1 MTMAFFLVL
10 AMPALALAQPW
21 QAAGVAAQSAGAA
34 AQSAGAAAQSSK
46 EAEQATSSTSQA
58 QQAASEAE
66 NEQEEEQEAPQI
78 RDIRF
83 VYVEGSLPYVPS
95 SNTIATKLP
104 LELRLTPFNVGS
116 VTDALFEDQ
125 YSQVLSQTLVNV
137 SNINIQPGFGVHD
150 FFTIRGFDSLSS
162 GLILTDGASEP
173 ESTFYQLYNIEAV
186 EVLKGPSGFL
196 YGSNPLAGT
205 VNLVRKQPLPRAAT
219 TVAGN
224 FGSYQNFQGT
234 LDFNY
239 ASPNRDYAFRLNG
252 LARDTDSFRDEKWS
266 RTFAVNPAFTW
277 WIDGASSLN
286 VNFEYV
292 DADAMPDTGLP
303 LYFNNVPDVP
313 KERNYQSPFDTSEQ
327 GIFRFQTDYQRDV
340 NDAVK
345 VRNKLYYRDL
355 NWLSA
360 GTLFVGVF
368 PSPQFDSGGM
378 PVGFEEEVARSLI
391 VVDDRQ
397 KYAGN
402 QFETIFEFAT
412 GSVGHH
418 LLAGFELARFGD
430 VYTFDVALLPNLDL
444 YDPIETAEEPLY
456 FLPNQSLVGD
466 SRSIVAAPYV
476 IDQIWFADQFQLLLG
491 ARIDHIDF
499 KDDANGIS
507 RTDNEVSPMVG
518 AVYAPSETVSLFA
531 NYSRSFAPP
540 VARVQDG
547 ERMPE
552 EGREIEGGVKL
563 YLLDGRAKTTFAVYR
578 LEREN
583 IAIPDDN
590 GFTQQIGDQRS
601 TGFEIDFAA
610 EPQRGLQTVAS
621 YAYNE
626 AVLTRFTESVLDFT
640 TFPPGFITV
649 DRSGNTPAFA
659 PAHLFNFWVSKIF
672 PSGLGV
678 GGGGRYVSEQFIA
691 EDNEFVLDG
700 VLTFDA
706 VASYSFAA
714 WQVQLNLKNLTDRE
728 YYGRAFG
735 ANSVIP
741 APPITFH
748 LGFNAR
754 F

>member
-1 MTMAFFLVL
+1 MSEMTYLMKLLSKTMAILLALLV
-10 AMPALALAQPW
+10 PALAWGQSSESVQEAQ
-21 QAAGVAAQSAGAA
+21 AGTLSAA
-34 AQSAGAAAQSSK
+34 AQATTQSAAGEAAG
-46 EAEQATSSTSQA
+46 
-58 QQAASEAE
+58 
-66 NEQEEEQEAPQI
+66 QEEGEQGEQEAPQI
-78 RDIRF
+78 HDIRF
-83 VYVEGSLPYVPS
+83 VYVEGSLPYVPT

-116 VTDALFEDQ
+116 VTEALIRDQ
-125 YSQVLSQTLVNV
+125 YSQVLSQTLVNI

-162 GLILTDGASEP
+162 GLVLTDGASEP
-173 ESTFYQLYNIEAV
+173 ETTFYQLYNVDAV

-196 YGSNPLAGT
+196 YGSNPLAGA
-205 VNLVRKQPLPRAAT
+205 VNMVRKQPLPRTVT

-239 ASPNRDYAFRLNG
+239 ASPERDYALRLNG

-266 RTFAVNPAFTW
+266 RTFAINPALTW
-277 WIDGASSLN
+277 WIDDASSLN

-303 LYFNNVPDVP
+303 LYFGYLPEVPR
-313 KERNYQSPFDTSEQ
+313 ERNYQSPFDASEQ
-327 GIFRFQTDYQRDV
+327 GIFRFQTDYQRDIRE
-340 NDAVK
+340 DLE

-355 NWLSA
+355 DWLSA
-360 GTLFVGVF
+360 GTLFLGVF
-368 PSPQFDSGGM
+368 PRPQFDSVGR
-378 PVGFEEEVARSLI
+378 PVGFSEEVVRNLI

-397 KYAGN
+397 RSVGN
-402 QFETIFEFAT
+402 QFETVFDFTT
-412 GSVGHH
+412 GSIGHN
-418 LLAGFELARFGD
+418 LLAGFEFARFGD
-430 VYTFDVALLPNLDL
+430 VYTFDVALLPNIN
-444 YDPIETAEEPLY
+444 YQAPEETAAEPLF
-456 FLPNQSLVGD
+456 FLPDQSLAGD

-476 IDQIWFADQFQLLLG
+476 IDQIWFADQFQLLVG
-491 ARIDHIDF
+491 ARLDHIDF

-507 RTDNEVSPMVG
+507 RIDNEVSPMIG
-518 AVYAPSETVSLFA
+518 AVYAPSEAVSVFA

-547 ERMPE
+547 ERVPE

-563 YLLDGRAKTTFAVYR
+563 QLLDGRAKTTFAVYR
-578 LEREN
+578 LERKN

-590 GFTQQIGDQRS
+590 GFTQQVGDQQS
-601 TGFEIDFAA
+601 TGFEVDFAA
-610 EPQRGLQTVAS
+610 EVRLGLQTVAS
-621 YAYNE
+621 YAYNDAE
-626 AVLTRFTESVLDFT
+626 LTRFAESVLDMT
-640 TFPPGFITV
+640 AWPPAYVTV

-659 PAHLFNFWVSKIF
+659 PSHIFNFWVSKIF
-672 PSGLGV
+672 RGGLGL

-691 EDNEFVLDG
+691 EDNDVVLDG

-706 VASYSFAA
+706 AASYSFAA
-714 WQVQLNLKNLTDRE
+714 WQVQLNVKNLTNRE
-728 YYGRAFG
+728 YFGRAFG

-741 APPITFH
+741 APPLTAYV
-748 LGFNAR
+748 GFDVQ

>member
-21 QAAGVAAQSAGAA
+21 QAAGAA
-34 AQSAGAAAQSSK
+34 AQSAGAAAQSSS
-46 EAEQATSSTSQA
+46 EAEQATGSTSQA

-116 VTDALFEDQ
+116 VTDALFDDQ

-313 KERNYQSPFDTSEQ
+313 RERNYQSPFDTSEQ

-368 PSPQFDSGGM
+368 PVPQFDSGGM
-378 PVGFEEEVARSLI
+378 PIGFNEELARSLI

-499 KDDANGIS
+499 KDEANGIS

-590 GFTQQIGDQRS
+590 SFTQQIGDQRS

-621 YAYNE
+621 YAYND

-714 WQVQLNLKNLTDRE
+714 WQVQLNVKNLTDRE

>member
-1 MTMAFFLVL
+1 MKSISMTMGFFLVL
-10 AMPALALAQPW
+10 AMPALA
-21 QAAGVAAQSAGAA
+21 VAHIQ
-34 AQSAGAAAQSSK
+34 
-46 EAEQATSSTSQA
+46 QATSGPVQSGNEAPQAASNTSQA
-58 QQAASEAE
+58 QQATGESEQ
-66 NEQEEEQEAPQI
+66 NPEQKQEEQEAPQI
-78 RDIRF
+78 RDFRF
-83 VYVEGSLPYVPS
+83 VYVEGSLPYVPT
-95 SNTIATKLP
+95 SNTIAAKLP

-116 VTDALFEDQ
+116 VTEALFSDQ
-125 YSQVLSQTLVNV
+125 YSQVLSQTLVNI

-162 GLILTDGASEP
+162 GLILTDGAREP
-173 ESTFYQLYNIEAV
+173 ESTFYQLYNVDAV

-205 VNLVRKQPLPRAAT
+205 VNIVRKQPLPRTAT

-252 LARDTDSFRDEKWS
+252 LARDTDSFRDDKWS

-277 WIDGASSLN
+277 WITDASSLN

-303 LYFNNVPDVP
+303 LYFNNLPEVP
-313 KERNYQSPFDTSEQ
+313 KERNYQSPFDSSEQ

-340 NDAVK
+340 NEAVK

-355 NWLSA
+355 DWLSA

-368 PSPQFDSGGM
+368 PIPQFGPGGL
-378 PVGFEEEVARSLI
+378 PVGFSEEVFRNLI

-397 KYAGN
+397 KSLGN
-402 QFETIFEFAT
+402 QFETIFEFGT
-412 GSVGHH
+412 GSVGHN
-418 LLAGFELARFGD
+418 LVAGFELARYGD
-430 VYTFDVALLPNLDL
+430 VYTFDVALLPNINFRT
-444 YDPIETAEEPLY
+444 PVETAEEPLY
-456 FLPNQSLVGD
+456 FLPDQSLAGD
-466 SRSIVAAPYV
+466 SRSIVAASYV
-476 IDQIWFADQFQLLLG
+476 IDQIWFADQFQVLLG
-491 ARIDHIDF
+491 ARLDHIDF

-518 AVYAPSETVSLFA
+518 VVYAPSETVSLFA

-563 YLLDGRAKTTFAVYR
+563 HLLDGRAKTTFAVYR
-578 LEREN
+578 LERKN

-621 YAYNE
+621 YAYND
-626 AVLTRFTESVLDFT
+626 AVLTRFSESVLDFT
-640 TFPPGFITV
+640 TFPPGYVTV

-672 PSGLGV
+672 SSGLGV

-691 EDNEFVLDG
+691 EDNEFILDG

-706 VASYSFAA
+706 SASYSFAA
-714 WQVQLNLKNLTDRE
+714 WQVQLNVKNLTDRE

-741 APPITFH
+741 APPITLY
-748 LGFNAR
+748 LGFNVR